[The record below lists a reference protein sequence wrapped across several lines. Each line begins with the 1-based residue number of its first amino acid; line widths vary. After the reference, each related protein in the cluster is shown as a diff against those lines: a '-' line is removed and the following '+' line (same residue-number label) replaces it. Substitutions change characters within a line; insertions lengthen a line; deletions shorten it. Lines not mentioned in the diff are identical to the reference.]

1 MTLVTDNSRSNL
13 AVEKKDAEIAPPAE
27 DPGVEVQ
34 TNAEESGIEGREE
47 EPRTSALPAAIA
59 VAEDEDEDEDDK
71 ADSAVL
77 EKGVV
82 ASEDDQTSTE
92 TNAVAPEDTSEV
104 PAPAKKSADAVVAS
118 QLAEAMVSLDL
129 DSPPDKAP
137 EERKPKVEYPPKKE
151 SEG

>member
-1 MTLVTDNSRSNL
+1 MSLVTDNSRSNL
-13 AVEKKDAEIAPPAE
+13 AVEKKDAENAPPAE
-27 DPGVEVQ
+27 DPGVELQ

-47 EPRTSALPAAIA
+47 EPRTSAIPAEIA
-59 VAEDEDEDEDDK
+59 VTEDEDENDK

-104 PAPAKKSADAVVAS
+104 PAPAKKAADAVVAS